1 MIKQMRR
8 HVQQN
13 FKNTQLHL
21 YPDAGHRHLYQVLE
35 AYAKQLELFLG

>member
-8 HVQQN
+8 HVQQT

-21 YPDAGHRHLYQVLE
+21 YPDAGHGHIYQIPE
-35 AYAKQLELFLG
+35 AYVKQLELFLG